1 MRSTRRSQASP
12 AKAGAMCGRFALTLP
27 PAAVRAYFGY
37 PEQPN
42 FPPRYNIAPTQPVA
56 VVRWEMGQRHFALM
70 RWGFLP
76 GFVKDMK
83 TFPLLLNARAEG
95 IEDKPSFRAAIR
107 RRRCLF
113 IADGFYEWRRE
124 GKAKQPFLIRRP
136 NRGPLALA
144 GLWETWNTADGS
156 EMDTACIIT
165 CGPNGTMAAVHDRMP
180 VILEPRDFDLWLNPH
195 SESRDVLTLLRPA
208 DEDILELVPISDRVN
223 KVAND
228 RADVQD
234 EA

>member
-1 MRSTRRSQASP
+1 MWQP
-12 AKAGAMCGRFALTLP
+12 A
-27 PAAVRAYFGY
+27 
-37 PEQPN
+37 
-42 FPPRYNIAPTQPVA
+42 VA
-56 VVRWEMGQRHFALM
+56 WPHVGE
-70 RWGFLP
+70 
-76 GFVKDMK
+76 
-83 TFPLLLNARAEG
+83 PL
-95 IEDKPSFRAAIR
+95 F
-107 RRRCLF
+107 F
-113 IADGFYEWRRE
+113 
-124 GKAKQPFLIRRP
+124 
-136 NRGPLALA
+136 A

-195 SESRDVLTLLRPA
+195 SESRDVLPLLRPA